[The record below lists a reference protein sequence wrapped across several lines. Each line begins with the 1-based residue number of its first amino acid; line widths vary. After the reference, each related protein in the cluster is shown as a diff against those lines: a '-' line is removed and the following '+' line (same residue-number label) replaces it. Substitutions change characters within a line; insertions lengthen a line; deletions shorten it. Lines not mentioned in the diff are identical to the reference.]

1 MFYMYFAFI
10 SDIPQATNTQ
20 CHQCPHAG
28 QGHEHVTIARDHVI
42 AVAATD
48 RGQGQL
54 GEAGMLRVLTTAVT
68 VATRVRDHVIVAVAA
83 TGRGRPGTEALPITT
98 MKAIRVVTRVGVD
111 PVRDHVTPD
120 VDVITVHRT
129 SILT

>member
-1 MFYMYFAFI
+1 MYFAFI

-42 AVAATD
+42 AVAAID
-48 RGQGQL
+48 RDQGQL

-83 TGRGRPGTEALPITT
+83 TGQGHPGTEALPITT
-98 MKAIRVVTRVGVD
+98 MIAAIRAVIRVGVD
-111 PVRDHVTPD
+111 LAQDHVTPD

>member
-1 MFYMYFAFI
+1 MYFAFI
-10 SDIPQATNTQ
+10 LDIPEAINTQ
-20 CHQCPHAG
+20 CHQCHHAG

-54 GEAGMLRVLTTAVT
+54 GEAGMLRVLTTAAAVG
-68 VATRVRDHVIVAVAA
+68 ATHVRDHVIGGVAA
-83 TGRGRPGTEALPITT
+83 TGQGHPGTEALPITT
-98 MKAIRVVTRVGVD
+98 MIAAIRVVSRVGVD
-111 PVRDHVTPD
+111 LVRGRVTRGG
-120 VDVITVHRT
+120 DVITVHRT